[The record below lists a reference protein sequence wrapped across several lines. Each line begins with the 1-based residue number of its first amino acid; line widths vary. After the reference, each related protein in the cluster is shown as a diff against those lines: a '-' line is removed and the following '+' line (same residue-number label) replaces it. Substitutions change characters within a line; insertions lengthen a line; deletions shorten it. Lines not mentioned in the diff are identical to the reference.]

1 MRSYYEDRTKM
12 NTVFWARIGWF
23 SFLRNVS
30 YLFWGAWFSTYSH
43 QDSNRVHLLLNI
55 HLSVYKEVEP
65 TFCGQIAIWLTT
77 TLACFHLFSLFNH
90 HSGRLQEL
98 NHVKSKCLQLETVQ
112 TQFHHPFSQGCSCKK
127 SHGFSPWSHFSLRG
141 HGQRIEVLLTPEVR
155 SLMTKHLV
163 GERSIHVMNSGF
175 MDLNGG
181 LVVADSGENRAWWWD
196 E

>member
-65 TFCGQIAIWLTT
+65 TFYGQIAIWLTT

-112 TQFHHPFSQGCSCKK
+112 TQSHHPFSHGCSCKK
-127 SHGFSPWSHFSLRG
+127 SHGFFPHGAIFPSEAMDNGSKSCWRLRCG
-141 HGQRIEVLLTPEVR
+141 RWWR
-155 SLMTKHLV
+155 STSSE
-163 GERSIHVMNSGF
+163 GDRSMWWI
-175 MDLNGG
+175 
-181 LVVADSGENRAWWWD
+181 VA
-196 E
+196 